1 MKKFTKIFLSLF
13 FALTLLVAPFG
24 LQKKAYASSINNY
37 NDFQAEIYSIL
48 ANYVSFDERVAG
60 SESEKNAADY
70 IKNYLDTKTT
80 LSPLNNEYV
89 VGGVQNFTFESE
101 FSGKY
106 ENSQNIIYS
115 YKTTKETNHKVI
127 IYTSYDSVA
136 YKLNEKET
144 GYDLTKSEGV
154 NSSAGSVALL
164 LLLAEN
170 LPSLNLDYNV
180 DICFFGAGTSS
191 SAGAK
196 VYLKGISEE
205 SKKDILCAIN
215 LTTLSLGKNLYFY
228 QNEIEN
234 NFSKYLCK
242 VVKNNNLRI
251 KQDDTKHLNKV
262 VLAEANELGL
272 TYSHIAMESD
282 NKQFMKQGIT
292 SISLFSGEYDSGI
305 IIGRNE
311 FSGKDVVTYT
321 ENDNLNYIQENFG
334 LENVYNNLFNA
345 YSFITTTLTDSDFQ
359 TKAVEAYGS
368 FKTFYN
374 FFGNEKL
381 ITYLTLIAFVVF
393 VIVAMYMYYKFTV
406 KSYYSN
412 IEMEF
417 LSTVVRISEQVDKDR
432 GDPEVS
438 KVVSQVIASDIKK
451 DKTLKSKR
459 KKNKDK

>member
-1 MKKFTKIFLSLF
+1 MKKYTKILFSLLF
-13 FALTLLVAPFG
+13 VLTLLITPFG
-24 LQKKAYASSINNY
+24 SIQKTYAVSIDSY
-37 NDFQAEIYSIL
+37 NDFQTEIYSIL
-48 ANYVSFDERVAG
+48 VSYVKFDERIAG
-60 SESEKNAADY
+60 SESEKNSADY
-70 IKNYLDTKTT
+70 IKNYLDTNTT
-80 LSPLNNEYV
+80 LKPLDNDYV
-89 VGGVQNFTFESE
+89 ANGVQNFTFESDI
-101 FSGKY
+101 SGKY

-115 YKTTKETNHKVI
+115 YKASKETNHRVI
-127 IYTSYDSVA
+127 IYTSYDSIA

-144 GYDLTKSEGV
+144 GYDQVKSEGV
-154 NSSAGSVALL
+154 NGSAGSVALL
-164 LLLAEN
+164 LFLAKKI
-170 LPSLNLDYNV
+170 PSLNLEYNV

-196 VYLKGISEE
+196 VFLKGISED

-215 LTTLSLGKNLYFY
+215 LSTLSLGKNLYFY

-234 NFSKYLCK
+234 EFSKYLCD
-242 VVKNNNLRI
+242 VVKENKLKI
-251 KQDDTKHLNKV
+251 KQIDTKHLNKS
-262 VLAEANELGL
+262 VLVESNELGL
-272 TYSHIAMESD
+272 TYTHIAMESD

-292 SISLFSGEYDSGI
+292 SISLLSGEYDSGI

-321 ENDNLNYIQENFG
+321 ENDNLDYIQKTFG
-334 LENVYNNLFNA
+334 LDNIYNNLYNA
-345 YSFITTTLTDSDFQ
+345 YSFMTTTLTDSDFES
-359 TKAVEAYGS
+359 KAVEAYGS

-374 FFGNEKL
+374 LFGNEKL

-417 LSTVVRISEQVDKDR
+417 LSTVVTISEQVD
-432 GDPEVS
+432 GNGEDPEVS